1 MIRQQDAGAGLKHA
15 GEISRDQVIA
25 AIYETVLRP
34 ELYEA
39 FMEAWEEHITK
50 ILSEPQVASRLD
62 GRDIQ
67 GGMEIDP
74 ELKAH
79 FTRAHDILNQIGRKV
94 PRTALQ
100 DRIAAAEGVAILAM
114 PDGKVVARGKG
125 GGWLLDDLAS
135 LDALRDRLTAG
146 SVTMLDELRRV
157 AQGNGAGSEAGVLT
171 TDLTPRHLIARI
183 VGDNGNTRLLIE
195 GLDYRWTGEAEQLLV
210 TSFGLSRAEVDVVRN
225 LMAGR
230 SLRDM
235 AKLSGRSEHTVRN
248 QAKSVLAKTGAP
260 GQVDLIR
267 LVAFLVGNEGPT
279 FASHPGV
286 VELHSE
292 LRSMNTGLQMQ
303 LFQCGDPDGQP
314 VIYLHGMLD
323 GMAPLYHL
331 QTRGLLRGYRV
342 IAPVRPGYGQSE
354 TVSSPEEALNA
365 GVAHINEL
373 IACLGLEQPVILGH
387 MAGVLH
393 GHVACNNLQGRVT
406 GMVAVAGGGP
416 VLRMKQ
422 ISKMAPRQRVMAYTA
437 RFAPALLPFFV
448 RAGIALVDSD
458 EVHKFMDTLYKSGSH
473 ERQVV
478 DRLDLA
484 ELMYAGYRFAAQA
497 GAAGFTSDGHLMV
510 RNWLPMIQDSTTPI
524 VHLHGALDPV
534 IPACSTQMFVD
545 DHANMSLRLF
555 DDAGQFLIYENPEAI
570 LAAIDDL
577 AALDDQ
583 SAPDLAYLT

>member
-1 MIRQQDAGAGLKHA
+1 MKHA
-15 GEISRDQVIA
+15 GEITRDQVIA

-39 FMEAWEEHITK
+39 FMQAWEEHITQ
-50 ILSEPQVASRLD
+50 ILSEPQVASHLD
-62 GRDIQ
+62 GRDVQ

-74 ELKAH
+74 ELQAH
-79 FTRAHDILNQIGRKV
+79 FARAHDILNQIGRKV

-100 DRIAAAEGVAILAM
+100 DRIASVDGFALLATT
-114 PDGKVVARGKG
+114 DGRIIALGKG
-125 GGWLLDDLAS
+125 AGAFFDQRTS
-135 LDALRDRLTAG
+135 IDALNDRLTAG
-146 SVTMLDELRRV
+146 SVTMLEELRR
-157 AQGNGAGSEAGVLT
+157 AAHQADGGSDAVVLT
-171 TDLTPRHLIARI
+171 TDATPRHLIARI
-183 VGDNGNTRLLIE
+183 VDDNGEARLVIE

-210 TSFGLSRAEVDVVRN
+210 TSFGLSKAEVDVVRN

-230 SLRDM
+230 SLREM
-235 AKLSGRSEHTVRN
+235 AALSGRSEHTVRN
-248 QAKSVLAKTGAP
+248 QAKSVLSKTGAP

-267 LVAFLVGNEGPT
+267 LVAFLVGSEGPSM
-279 FASHPGV
+279 ASHPGA

-292 LRSMNTGLQMQ
+292 LRSMDTGLQMQ
-303 LFQCGDPDGQP
+303 LFQCGDPNGQP

-323 GMAPLYHL
+323 GMAPLHHL
-331 QTRGLLRGYRV
+331 QTQGSLRGYRV

-354 TVSSPEEALNA
+354 TVSSPEEALNS

-373 IACLGLEQPVILGH
+373 IACMGLEQPVILGH
-387 MAGVLH
+387 MAGALH
-393 GHVACNNLQGRVT
+393 GHVACSSLHGRVK

-458 EVHKFMDTLYKSGSH
+458 DVPKFMDTLYKPGSH

-510 RNWLPMIQDSTTPI
+510 RNWLAMIQGSTTP
-524 VHLHGALDPV
+524 VLHLHGALDPV
-534 IPACSTQMFVD
+534 IPACATERFVGEHD
-545 DHANMSLRLF
+545 NMSMRLF
-555 DDAGQFLIYENPEAI
+555 RDAGQFLIYERPEAV

-577 AALDDQ
+577 VAFDGQDAQVLALG
-583 SAPDLAYLT
+583 A

>member
-1 MIRQQDAGAGLKHA
+1 MNYRADIT
-15 GEISRDQVIA
+15 RDQVIA

-39 FMEAWEEHITK
+39 FMQAWEEHISQ
-50 ILSEPQVASRLD
+50 ILSEPQVALNLD
-62 GRDIQ
+62 GRDVQ

-74 ELKAH
+74 ELQAH

-94 PRTALQ
+94 PKTALQ
-100 DRIAAAEGVAILAM
+100 DRVASSDGFAVLASPEGRVLAQGKGVAIVLGA
-114 PDGKVVARGKG
+114 GVT
-125 GGWLLDDLAS
+125 
-135 LDALRDRLTAG
+135 LDALNDHLTAG

-157 AQGNGAGSEAGVLT
+157 AQGDDQGGEAVVLT
-171 TDLTPRHLIARI
+171 TDTSPRHLIARI
-183 VGDNGNTRLLIE
+183 VGDNGDTRLVIE
-195 GLDYRWTGEAEQLLV
+195 GLDYRWTSEAEQLLV

-235 AKLSGRSEHTVRN
+235 AALSGRSEHTVRN

-267 LVAFLVGNEGPT
+267 LVAFLVGTEDPSL
-279 FASHPGV
+279 ASHPGA

-292 LRSMNTGLQMQ
+292 LRPMGTGLKMQ
-303 LFQCGDPDGQP
+303 VFQCGDPDGQP

-331 QTRGLLRGYRV
+331 QTKGLLQGYRV
-342 IAPVRPGYGQSE
+342 IAPVRPGYGQSDA
-354 TVSSPEEALNA
+354 VSSPEEALNT

-373 IACLGLEQPVILGH
+373 IACMGLEQPVLLGH
-387 MAGVLH
+387 MAGALH
-393 GHVACNNLQGRVT
+393 GHVACGALQGRVR

-416 VLRMKQ
+416 ILRMKQ

-458 EVHKFMDTLYKSGSH
+458 DVPKFMDTLYKPGSH

-484 ELMYAGYRFAAQA
+484 ELMFAGYRFAAQA

-510 RNWLPMIQDSTTPI
+510 RNWAPMIEGSTTPVI
-524 VHLHGALDPV
+524 HLHGALDPV
-534 IPACSTQMFVD
+534 IPACATERFVSEHD
-545 DHANMSLRLF
+545 NMSLRLF
-555 DDAGQFLIYENPEAI
+555 QDAGQFLIYERPEAV

-577 AALDDQ
+577 AAQDAGAVIPPL
-583 SAPDLAYLT
+583 

>member
-1 MIRQQDAGAGLKHA
+1 MTQAGKVT
-15 GEISRDQVIA
+15 RDQVIA

-39 FMEAWEEHITK
+39 FMEAWEEHITQ
-50 ILSEPQVASRLD
+50 ILSEPKVASHLD
-62 GRDIQ
+62 GRDVQ
-67 GGMEIDP
+67 GGMVIDP
-74 ELKAH
+74 ELQAH
-79 FTRAHDILNQIGRKV
+79 FARAHDILNQIGRKV

-100 DRIAAAEGVAILAM
+100 ERIASSDGFAVLAT
-114 PDGKVVARGKG
+114 PQGKVLARGTGAG
-125 GGWLLDDLAS
+125 GLLGENTS
-135 LDALRDRLTAG
+135 LDALNDRLTAD
-146 SVTMLDELRRV
+146 SVSMLDELRRV
-157 AQGNGAGSEAGVLT
+157 AQGDCAGSDAVVVT
-171 TDLTPRHLIARI
+171 TDMFPRHLIARL
-183 VGDNGNTRLLIE
+183 VSDNGVARLVIE

-235 AKLSGRSEHTVRN
+235 AERSGRSEHTVRN

-267 LVAFLVGNEGPT
+267 LVAFLVGDEGPVL
-279 FASHPGV
+279 ASHPGA

-292 LRSMNTGLQMQ
+292 LRAMNTGLKMQ

-323 GMAPLYHL
+323 GMAPLQFL
-331 QTRGLLRGYRV
+331 QTHGFLHGYRV

-354 TVSSPEEALNA
+354 TVGSPEEALAA

-373 IACLGLEQPVILGH
+373 IACMGLEQPVLLGH
-387 MAGVLH
+387 MAGSLH
-393 GHVACNNLQGRVT
+393 GHVACNSLQGRVR

-448 RAGIALVDSD
+448 RAGIALIDSD
-458 EVHKFMDTLYKSGSH
+458 EVPKFMDTLYRSGSH

-510 RNWLPMIQDSTTPI
+510 RNWLPMIQGTTTPVI
-524 VHLHGALDPV
+524 HLHGTFDPV
-534 IPACSTQMFVD
+534 IPACATEMFVSK
-545 DHANMSLRLF
+545 HENMSLRLF
-555 DDAGQFLIYENPEAI
+555 DDAGQFLIYEHPREI

-577 AALDDQ
+577 VVLGNR
-583 SAPDLAYLT
+583 SAPARAHPA